1 MSNVVPLGITHDP
14 GCSCRRCLNEAYRSA
29 DTRAVEAARRYK
41 SIRTTGARAT
51 EISRARQQWAEARQV
66 LVLAE
71 YALRA
76 AEDEAYIEERENRRT
91 DALRWNPK
99 EAL

>member
-1 MSNVVPLGITHDP
+1 MSNVIPLGISHEP
-14 GCSCRRCLNEAYRSA
+14 GCTCRRCLTEACREAKAQVDETTARYRSVRTSNA
-29 DTRAVEAARRYK
+29 TAAGISAARQRW
-41 SIRTTGARAT
+41 T
-51 EISRARQQWAEARQV
+51 EARSI

-71 YALRA
+71 HALRA
-76 AEDEAYIEERENRRT
+76 AEDEAFIEERENRRT